1 MSFPGGM
8 SLFELS
14 TANTGTGAE
23 PGTSVTSGGSKLI
36 LAPNISVAIMRWG
49 FICTQTVND
58 TTNPLLLTL
67 DWHPTVGS
75 TAGAVVGLTTITS
88 TATQWNASNQGA
100 FATDLAGG
108 SITLVKGASQIAA
121 GKGVYHLMQ
130 PQTKM
135 PPNDASTNPVP
146 SPDTALVPGGGM
158 QSLGL
163 TVYPGQEVQLSVAGT
178 PPAAGSGIF
187 FIHYLHLA
195 FEGQGAAYGAIN
207 SATLGT
213 GILSS
218 ITPVVGDPGVWV
230 RALS

>member
-23 PGTSVTSGGSKLI
+23 PGTSVTSAGSKLI
-36 LAPNISVAIMRWG
+36 LVPNISIAIMRWG
-49 FICTQTVND
+49 FICTTTVND
-58 TTNPLLLTL
+58 ATNPLVLTL

-75 TAGAVVGLTTITS
+75 TVGAVVGATTITS
-88 TATQWNASNQGA
+88 AASQWNASTQGA

-108 SITLVKGASQIAA
+108 SITLTKGTSQIAA

-146 SPDTALVPGGGM
+146 SPDTAFVPGGGM

-163 TVYPGQEVQLSVAGT
+163 TVYPGQEVQLSVAAVA
-178 PPAAGSGIF
+178 PAAGAGVF

-207 SATLGT
+207 NAALAT
-213 GILSS
+213 GIPSS
-218 ITPVVGDPGVWV
+218 ILPVVGDPGIWV